1 MILFL
6 GAAGLLVLPLGVYLY
21 FLVGR
26 FLGVLLGDRRKR
38 LQKGLSAA
46 TAVAAAGLSVNL
58 FSLWALLVFYFAAV
72 SGVIDLLRLLWKKA
86 GGGWSR
92 TMDLLYRS
100 GAVAAVIVAVIMGY
114 AYWNMHRIVVTDY
127 TVETEKTI
135 QAEEIRIVFVSDLH
149 FDTTMDEEK
158 LKDCCMRMEQ
168 EQPDLVVL
176 GGDIVDETT
185 LLREAEQA
193 FRALAQIDSTFGTF
207 YVYGNHDKGTYSKAC
222 DFTQEEL
229 EQAIRDSGVRILED
243 ETVILNDKL
252 TITGRRDRSGAVVG
266 QTPRKNPQELFADLQ
281 QSGASSEAFHILAD
295 HQPREM
301 EENAAAGF
309 DLMLSGHTHA
319 GQMWPVGLVTEL
331 FDKKTVNYGQK
342 SFGNMEL
349 VVSSGIAGWGYP
361 LRTGKHSEY
370 TVITVR

>member
-1 MILFL
+1 
-6 GAAGLLVLPLGVYLY
+6 
-21 FLVGR
+21 
-26 FLGVLLGDRRKR
+26 
-38 LQKGLSAA
+38 
-46 TAVAAAGLSVNL
+46 
-58 FSLWALLVFYFAAV
+58 
-72 SGVIDLLRLLWKKA
+72 
-86 GGGWSR
+86 
-92 TMDLLYRS
+92 
-100 GAVAAVIVAVIMGY
+100 
-114 AYWNMHRIVVTDY
+114 
-127 TVETEKTI
+127 
-135 QAEEIRIVFVSDLH
+135 
-149 FDTTMDEEK
+149 
-158 LKDCCMRMEQ
+158 MRMEQ

-207 YVYGNHDKGTYSKAC
+207 YVYGNHDKGTYSKSC